1 MGNRKEILISLTFR
15 MLAFRIQYYAESPM
29 KQSRGNSF
37 TFPEGRRDT
46 LKTKST
52 AGYRIPS

>member
-29 KQSRGNSF
+29 RF
-37 TFPEGRRDT
+37 LT
-46 LKTKST
+46 LEKS
-52 AGYRIPS
+52 YS